1 MQLGG
6 WVGGRGI
13 YLSIYLLFVRFV
25 THSSSLLRSSSVP
38 PVCSVLALAVNVQ
51 LQVRVADVGVRP
63 AEGVAILLVV
73 DQRVE
78 HALRADKEQHAPG
91 RHSSFEVTRPT
102 PCSTRERRRRNE
114 YRHHDG
120 TGIPVPV
127 LEHVSIAYLFPL
139 SRAASPMAAAN
150 QNAKRS
156 YADRAAAV
164 RLKAAVKL

>member
-1 MQLGG
+1 M
-6 WVGGRGI
+6 
-13 YLSIYLLFVRFV
+13 
-25 THSSSLLRSSSVP
+25 
-38 PVCSVLALAVNVQ
+38 
-51 LQVRVADVGVRP
+51 
-63 AEGVAILLVV
+63 
-73 DQRVE
+73 
-78 HALRADKEQHAPG
+78 
-91 RHSSFEVTRPT
+91 
-102 PCSTRERRRRNE
+102 
-114 YRHHDG
+114 